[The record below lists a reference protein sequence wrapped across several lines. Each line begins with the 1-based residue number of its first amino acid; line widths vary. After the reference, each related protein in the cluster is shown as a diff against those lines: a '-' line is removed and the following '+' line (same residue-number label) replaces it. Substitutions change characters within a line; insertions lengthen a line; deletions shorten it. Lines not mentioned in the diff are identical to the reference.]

1 LRKEWQSTLKKK
13 KGELKSTVK
22 GGTKLLTAALSGDF
36 KTVKNIIEKAKDSD
50 ALLNGR
56 DEKTG
61 DSALHLAC
69 DGGHRDIV
77 QYLLDKVRLFS
88 YES

>member
-1 LRKEWQSTLKKK
+1 M
-13 KGELKSTVK
+13 
-22 GGTKLLTAALSGDF
+22 SGDI
-36 KTVKNIIEKAKDSD
+36 KTVKHIVEKSKDSD

-69 DGGHRDIV
+69 DGGHREIV
-77 QYLLDKVRLFS
+77 QYLLDKVFTPLFRAFYYAVVKFLMWS
-88 YES
+88 F